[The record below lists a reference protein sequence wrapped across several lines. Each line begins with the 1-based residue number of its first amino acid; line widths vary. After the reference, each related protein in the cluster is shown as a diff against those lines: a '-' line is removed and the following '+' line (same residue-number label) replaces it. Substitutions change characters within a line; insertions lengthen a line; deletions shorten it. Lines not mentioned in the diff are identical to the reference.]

1 MLDLSVGPIR
11 GGRAMYRSRNMED
24 NVSESLLTLRC
35 TFGLHCGLVLVVTR
49 MASVLLGLL
58 A

>member
-1 MLDLSVGPIR
+1 LSVGPIR